1 MVTTACSTLLLLFFF
16 AETPTL
22 TQAQVILNGLNSLF
36 EAVETQTLSMLDQV
50 EEIVVP
56 DEWRNTDLVKQ
67 TKEVMVS
74 IYLYILRFKNQDKWI
89 ILVVSNCTRN
99 SHFCDYNLFIKQQ
112 GMLPVHVHVIH
123 GPKGKF
129 DHF

>member
-1 MVTTACSTLLLLFFF
+1 MVTTACSTLLLLFFI

-22 TQAQVILNGLNSLF
+22 TLAQVILNGLNSLF

-74 IYLYILRFKNQDKWI
+74 IYLYILRFKN
-89 ILVVSNCTRN
+89 
-99 SHFCDYNLFIKQQ
+99 
-112 GMLPVHVHVIH
+112 
-123 GPKGKF
+123 
-129 DHF
+129 